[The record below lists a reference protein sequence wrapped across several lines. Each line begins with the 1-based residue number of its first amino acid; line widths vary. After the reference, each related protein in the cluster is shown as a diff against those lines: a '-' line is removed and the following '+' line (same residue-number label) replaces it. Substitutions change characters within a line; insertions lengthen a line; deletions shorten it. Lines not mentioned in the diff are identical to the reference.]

1 MVPTSQ
7 GAMPLSHIYVT
18 DDPVAVDAVSA
29 DGRVVCLGPAALQ
42 AWVNAGARS
51 LDKKSEINFSD
62 RLSDPLKLRDIFP
75 ELGKIIGNKELAN
88 ALARKADAVWVSG
101 LSEIT
106 GPIEGHPTIA
116 RDATGLFL
124 LDRERFEGLHWN
136 DRSLA
141 VLTMLDRHGMLLRD
155 VPSLMARL
163 ATSRVADA
171 RARVRS
177 EPTIEQLLLCAVGVF
192 DLYLDFGVVVVHD
205 IVVVVALLLVDLE
218 EAGDLFSGQFFSLVG
233 SGFVVHH
240 LVELGKSL
248 RVVLV
253 CMARHLHFSSKA

>member
-1 MVPTSQ
+1 LTRF
-7 GAMPLSHIYVT
+7 
-18 DDPVAVDAVSA
+18 SA

-116 RDATGLFL
+116 RDATGLFSA
-124 LDRERFEGLHWN
+124 
-136 DRSLA
+136 RSRA
-141 VLTMLDRHGMLLRD
+141 FR
-155 VPSLMARL
+155 RL
-163 ATSRVADA
+163 ALERSDLGRADHA
-171 RARVRS
+171 RPPRYASQRCPKPHGS
-177 EPTIEQLLLCAVGVF
+177 
-192 DLYLDFGVVVVHD
+192 
-205 IVVVVALLLVDLE
+205 
-218 EAGDLFSGQFFSLVG
+218 AGDLTS
-233 SGFVVHH
+233 
-240 LVELGKSL
+240 
-248 RVVLV
+248 
-253 CMARHLHFSSKA
+253 